1 MDDLVVLLGQLD
13 GLGLGPHVAA
23 LVIDVLVRAGDV
35 AEQERV
41 QQLRVLGEKLEERRV
56 VLLQHLEHLGQ
67 DLGVLP
73 GLLAEVLESR
83 VRDQLLDLLQLL
95 LGDRDLLGTARR
107 GAKGL
112 TLALALTL
120 ALTLALALARSVR
133 VALALARRLP
143 LLEQVRRDTLF
154 SLRSINN
161 QSRALYCS
169 RRRSG
174 PAGSPRARSPSKS
187 AR

>member
-35 AEQERV
+35 AEQQRV
-41 QQLRVLGEKLEERRV
+41 QQLRVLGEELEERRV

-73 GLLAEVLESR
+73 GLLAEVLEGR

-107 GAKGL
+107 GAEG
-112 TLALALTL
+112 LALTL

-133 VALALARRLP
+133 VTLALARRLP